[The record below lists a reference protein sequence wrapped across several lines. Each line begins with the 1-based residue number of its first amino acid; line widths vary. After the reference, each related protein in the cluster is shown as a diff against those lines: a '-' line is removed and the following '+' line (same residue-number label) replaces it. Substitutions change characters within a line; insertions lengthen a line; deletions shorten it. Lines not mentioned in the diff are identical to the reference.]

1 MPDLQT
7 VILWLSTTGVRILI
21 IILASLLGYY
31 LLRVI
36 SRQLER
42 LVGVEEYATLKERE
56 QRVKTLTTI
65 LRGAGLV
72 LIAAIA
78 AVMVLSEL
86 GINVA
91 PLIAGAGIAG
101 LAIGFGAQALVEDI
115 ISGFFILLENQ
126 FTIGDVISVGGIS
139 GGVEKMTLRAT
150 FLRDLEGTLHII
162 PNGEIRIL
170 SNKTRGW
177 ARAVVNLGIAYKED
191 VGRVLAVLERIGQ
204 EMWQDEGYRPLLLEE
219 PAVSGVEELGDS
231 AMTLRIMIKTQAGK
245 QWEIS
250 RELRKRIKETFEEE
264 NIEMPYPTQVRITRV
279 AFESPPPR
287 GDEES
292 QQQSSASL
300 SIIYHKAW
308 SGSLAPL
315 INHRGRSL

>member
-1 MPDLQT
+1 MLDLQT
-7 VILWLSTTGVRILI
+7 IIVWLSTTGVRILI

-36 SRQLER
+36 SGQLER
-42 LVGVEEYATLKERE
+42 LVKVEEYATANERE

-72 LIAAIA
+72 LITAIA
-78 AVMVLSEL
+78 AVMILSEL
-86 GINVA
+86 GLNVG
-91 PLIAGAGIAG
+91 PIIAGAGIAG
-101 LAIGFGAQALVEDI
+101 LAIGFGAQTLVKDI

-150 FLRDLEGTLHII
+150 FLRDLEGTLHVI

-170 SNKTRGW
+170 SNKTKGW
-177 ARAVVNLGIAYKED
+177 ARAVINMGIAYKED
-191 VGRVLAVLERIGQ
+191 VERVLATLERIGQ

-231 AMTLRIMIKTQAGK
+231 AMTLRIMVKTQAGK
-245 QWEIS
+245 QWDIS

-264 NIEMPYPTQVRITRV
+264 GIEMPYPTQVHITRV

-287 GDEES
+287 RDEGNE
-292 QQQSSASL
+292 
-300 SIIYHKAW
+300 
-308 SGSLAPL
+308 
-315 INHRGRSL
+315 

>member
-7 VILWLSTTGVRILI
+7 VILWLPTTGVRILI

-65 LRGAGLV
+65 LRSAGLV
-72 LIAAIA
+72 LIAAIT

-86 GINVA
+86 GLNVG
-91 PLIAGAGIAG
+91 PLIAGASIAG
-101 LAIGFGAQALVEDI
+101 LAIGFGAQTLVKDI

-177 ARAVVNLGIAYKED
+177 ARAVINLGIAYKED

-204 EMWQDEGYRPLLLEE
+204 EIWQDETYRPFLLEE

-231 AMTLRIMIKTQAGK
+231 AMTLRIMIKTQPGK
-245 QWEIS
+245 QWEVS

-264 NIEMPYPTQVRITRV
+264 SIEMPYPTQVHITRV
-279 AFESPPPR
+279 AFESPPPSDK
-287 GDEES
+287 GNE
-292 QQQSSASL
+292 
-300 SIIYHKAW
+300 
-308 SGSLAPL
+308 
-315 INHRGRSL
+315 

>member
-36 SRQLER
+36 GRQLER
-42 LVGVEEYATLKERE
+42 LVKVEEYATVNERE
-56 QRVKTLTTI
+56 QRIKTLTTI
-65 LRGAGLV
+65 LRSAGLV

-78 AVMVLSEL
+78 AVMILSEL
-86 GINVA
+86 GLDVGPI
-91 PLIAGAGIAG
+91 IAGAGIAG
-101 LAIGFGAQALVEDI
+101 LAIGFGAQALVKDI

-191 VGRVLAVLERIGQ
+191 VGRVLAVLEKIGQ
-204 EMWQDEGYRPLLLEE
+204 EMWQDETYRPFLLEE

-292 QQQSSASL
+292 Q
-300 SIIYHKAW
+300 
-308 SGSLAPL
+308 
-315 INHRGRSL
+315 

>member
-292 QQQSSASL
+292 Q
-300 SIIYHKAW
+300 
-308 SGSLAPL
+308 
-315 INHRGRSL
+315 

>member
-78 AVMVLSEL
+78 AVMILSEL

-191 VGRVLAVLERIGQ
+191 VGRVLAVLEKIGQ

-264 NIEMPYPTQVRITRV
+264 NIEMPYPTQVHITRV

-292 QQQSSASL
+292 Q
-300 SIIYHKAW
+300 
-308 SGSLAPL
+308 
-315 INHRGRSL
+315 

>member
-1 MPDLQT
+1 MLDLQT
-7 VILWLSTTGVRILI
+7 IIVWLSTTGVRILI

-31 LLRVI
+31 LLRLI
-36 SRQLER
+36 SGQFER
-42 LVGVEEYATLKERE
+42 LVKVEEYATANERE

-72 LIAAIA
+72 LITAIA
-78 AVMVLSEL
+78 AVMILSEL
-86 GINVA
+86 GLNVG
-91 PLIAGAGIAG
+91 PIIAGAGIAG
-101 LAIGFGAQALVEDI
+101 LAIGFGAQTLVKDI

-150 FLRDLEGTLHII
+150 FLRDLEGTLHVI

-170 SNKTRGW
+170 SNMTKGW
-177 ARAVVNLGIAYKED
+177 ARAVINMGIAYKED
-191 VGRVLAVLERIGQ
+191 VERVLATLERIGQ

-231 AMTLRIMIKTQAGK
+231 AMTLRIMVKTQAGK
-245 QWEIS
+245 QWDVS
-250 RELRKRIKETFEEE
+250 RELRKRIKETFEGEG
-264 NIEMPYPTQVRITRV
+264 IEMPYPTQVHITRV

-287 GDEES
+287 RDEGNE
-292 QQQSSASL
+292 
-300 SIIYHKAW
+300 
-308 SGSLAPL
+308 
-315 INHRGRSL
+315 

>member
-1 MPDLQT
+1 MLDLQAII
-7 VILWLSTTGVRILI
+7 VWLSTTGVRILI

-86 GINVA
+86 GLNVG

-101 LAIGFGAQALVEDI
+101 LAIGFGAQTLVKDI

-292 QQQSSASL
+292 Q
-300 SIIYHKAW
+300 
-308 SGSLAPL
+308 
-315 INHRGRSL
+315 

>member
-1 MPDLQT
+1 MGLDLDLQAII
-7 VILWLSTTGVRILI
+7 VWLSTTGVRILI

-31 LLRVI
+31 LLRLI

-42 LVGVEEYATLKERE
+42 LVKVEEYATVNERE

-65 LRGAGLV
+65 LRRTGLV

-78 AVMVLSEL
+78 AVMILSEL
-86 GINVA
+86 GLNVG
-91 PLIAGAGIAG
+91 PIIAGAGIAG
-101 LAIGFGAQALVEDI
+101 LAIGFGAQTLVKDI

-150 FLRDLEGTLHII
+150 FLRDLEGTLHVI
-162 PNGEIRIL
+162 PNGKIRIL
-170 SNKTRGW
+170 SNKTKGW
-177 ARAVVNLGIAYKED
+177 ARAIVDVGVAYKED
-191 VGRVLAVLERIGQ
+191 VDRVLATLERIGQ
-204 EMWQDEGYRPLLLEE
+204 EMWHDEGCRPLLLEE

-231 AMTLRIMIKTQAGK
+231 AMTLRIMVKTQPGK
-245 QWEIS
+245 QWEVS

-264 NIEMPYPTQVRITRV
+264 EIEMPYPTQVRITHV

-287 GDEES
+287 RDEGNE
-292 QQQSSASL
+292 
-300 SIIYHKAW
+300 
-308 SGSLAPL
+308 
-315 INHRGRSL
+315 